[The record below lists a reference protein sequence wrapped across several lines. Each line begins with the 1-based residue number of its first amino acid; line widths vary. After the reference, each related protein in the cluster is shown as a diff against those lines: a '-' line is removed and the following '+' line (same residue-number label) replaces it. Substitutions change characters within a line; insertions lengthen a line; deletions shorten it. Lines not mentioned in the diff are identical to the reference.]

1 MRNEFGLYLSFRMF
15 YKLFFQFVYLHPVH
29 CHFDG
34 IVVGVRR
41 FHPCGANLHVNEQ
54 EIGCAKYV
62 YYLSFAPFIVQLYGY
77 FALCLVRF
85 CEIIAFFLSAYS
97 EILYIFVL
105 KSHHQSFMERLQ
117 ATFDKLLRETTSTFH
132 RYMYDRIDW
141 QARVVGLLGPRGV
154 GKTTMVLQYIKENL
168 PRKETLYVVAE
179 DLYFSTHTLVDLADA
194 FARIGGKYLFID
206 EIHKYKGW
214 SRELKLIYDYH
225 SELHVFFTGSSVLDI
240 SKGVADLSRRVLTF
254 EMQGLSY
261 REYLELFHQIELPIY
276 NIHQI
281 LAQEVVLP
289 RGFLPL
295 QHFTDYLKRGFYPF
309 RDDNIER
316 YIMQMVNTTL
326 EVDIAQY
333 ADLTPATIR
342 KLKRL
347 LAFIAQAAP
356 FKPNF
361 TQLGGQL
368 EVSRNNIADLCAWLE
383 KAGLI
388 GQLRDSTGGI
398 QGLGRVDKVY
408 LDNPTL
414 IYVLGKENT
423 EIGTIRETFFFNQ
436 MRVAHDIASSLV
448 SDFLVTDRYTFEVG
462 GKKKKQKQIQNVE
475 QGYVVKDDIE
485 TGYGNIVPLW
495 QFGLT
500 Y

>member
-1 MRNEFGLYLSFRMF
+1 
-15 YKLFFQFVYLHPVH
+15 
-29 CHFDG
+29 
-34 IVVGVRR
+34 
-41 FHPCGANLHVNEQ
+41 
-54 EIGCAKYV
+54 
-62 YYLSFAPFIVQLYGY
+62 
-77 FALCLVRF
+77 
-85 CEIIAFFLSAYS
+85 
-97 EILYIFVL
+97 
-105 KSHHQSFMERLQ
+105 MERLQ
-117 ATFDKLLRETTSTFH
+117 AAFDKLLRETTSTFH

-194 FARIGGKYLFID
+194 FARTGGKHLFID

-225 SELHVFFTGSSVLDI
+225 SELHVFFTGSSILDI

-261 REYLELFHQIELPIY
+261 REYLVLFHQIELPVYSIQ
-276 NIHQI
+276 QI
-281 LAQEVVLP
+281 LDQQVTLP
-289 RGFLPL
+289 KGFLPL
-295 QHFTDYLKRGFYPF
+295 QHFANYLKRGYYPF
-309 RDDNIER
+309 SDDNFER
-316 YIMQMVNTTL
+316 YITQVVNTTL

-347 LAFIAQAAP
+347 LAIIAQAAP

-361 TQLGGQL
+361 TQIGGQL
-368 EVSRNNIADLCAWLE
+368 EVSRNSIADLCAWLE

-398 QGLGRVDKVY
+398 QGLGKVDKVY

-436 MRVAHDIASSLV
+436 MRVAHDITASPV
-448 SDFLVTDRYTFEVG
+448 SDFLIAEKYTFEVG
-462 GKKKKQKQIQNVE
+462 GKKKKQKQIQSAE
-475 QGYVVKDDIE
+475 QGYIVKDDIE
-485 TGYGNIVPLW
+485 TGYGNIIPLW

>member
-1 MRNEFGLYLSFRMF
+1 
-15 YKLFFQFVYLHPVH
+15 
-29 CHFDG
+29 
-34 IVVGVRR
+34 
-41 FHPCGANLHVNEQ
+41 
-54 EIGCAKYV
+54 
-62 YYLSFAPFIVQLYGY
+62 
-77 FALCLVRF
+77 
-85 CEIIAFFLSAYS
+85 
-97 EILYIFVL
+97 
-105 KSHHQSFMERLQ
+105 MERLQ

-141 QARVVGLLGPRGV
+141 NTRIVGLLGPRGV

-168 PRKETLYVVAE
+168 PRKESLYVVAE
-179 DLYFSTHTLVDLADA
+179 DLYFANHTLVDLADA
-194 FARIGGKYLFID
+194 FARTGGKYLIID

-225 SELHVFFTGSSVLDI
+225 SELHVFFTGSSILDI
-240 SKGVADLSRRVLTF
+240 YKGVSDLSRRVLTY

-261 REYLELFHQIELPIY
+261 REYLSLFHQIELPVY
-276 NIHQI
+276 SLQQI
-281 LAQEVVLP
+281 LNQEVELP
-289 RGFLPL
+289 QGFLPL
-295 QHFTDYLKRGFYPF
+295 QHFSDYLQRGYYPF
-309 RDDNIER
+309 RDNNFER
-316 YIMQMVNTTL
+316 YIMNVVNTTL

-347 LAFIAQAAP
+347 LAIIAQAAP

-361 TQLGGQL
+361 TQIGGQL

-398 QGLGRVDKVY
+398 QGLGKVDKVY
-408 LDNPTL
+408 LDNATL
-414 IYVLGKENT
+414 IYVLGNKNT
-423 EIGTIRETFFFNQ
+423 EIGTIRETFFYNQ
-436 MRVAHDIASSLV
+436 MRVMTDVISSRI
-448 SDFLVTDRYTFEVG
+448 SDFEIDGKTFEVG
-462 GKKKKQKQIQNVE
+462 GKKKKQKQIQNAE

-485 TGYGNIVPLW
+485 TGYGNIIPLW

>member
-1 MRNEFGLYLSFRMF
+1 
-15 YKLFFQFVYLHPVH
+15 
-29 CHFDG
+29 
-34 IVVGVRR
+34 
-41 FHPCGANLHVNEQ
+41 
-54 EIGCAKYV
+54 
-62 YYLSFAPFIVQLYGY
+62 
-77 FALCLVRF
+77 
-85 CEIIAFFLSAYS
+85 
-97 EILYIFVL
+97 
-105 KSHHQSFMERLQ
+105 MERLQ
-117 ATFDKLLRETTSTFH
+117 AAFDKLLRETTSTFH

-141 QARVVGLLGPRGV
+141 NTRIVGLLGPRGV

-168 PRKETLYVVAE
+168 PRKESLYVVAE
-179 DLYFSTHTLVDLADA
+179 DLYFANHTLVDLADT
-194 FARIGGKYLFID
+194 FARTGGKYLIID

-225 SELHVFFTGSSVLDI
+225 SELHVFFTGSSILDI
-240 SKGVADLSRRVLTF
+240 YKGISDLSRRVLTY

-261 REYLELFHQIELPIY
+261 REYLSLFHQIELPVYSIQ
-276 NIHQI
+276 QI
-281 LAQEVVLP
+281 LNQEVELP
-289 RGFLPL
+289 QGFLPL
-295 QHFTDYLKRGFYPF
+295 QHFSDYLQRGYYPF
-309 RDDNIER
+309 RDNNFER
-316 YIMQMVNTTL
+316 YIMNVVNTTL

-347 LAFIAQAAP
+347 LAIIAQAAP

-361 TQLGGQL
+361 TQIGGQL

-398 QGLGRVDKVY
+398 QGLGKVDKVY
-408 LDNPTL
+408 LDNATL
-414 IYVLGKENT
+414 IYVLGSKST
-423 EIGTIRETFFFNQ
+423 EIGTIRETFFYNQ
-436 MRVAHDIASSLV
+436 MRVMTDVISSRI
-448 SDFLVTDRYTFEVG
+448 SDFEIDGKTFEVG
-462 GKKKKQKQIQNVE
+462 GKKKKQKQIQNAE

-485 TGYGNIVPLW
+485 TGYGNIIPLW

>member
-1 MRNEFGLYLSFRMF
+1 
-15 YKLFFQFVYLHPVH
+15 
-29 CHFDG
+29 
-34 IVVGVRR
+34 
-41 FHPCGANLHVNEQ
+41 
-54 EIGCAKYV
+54 
-62 YYLSFAPFIVQLYGY
+62 
-77 FALCLVRF
+77 
-85 CEIIAFFLSAYS
+85 
-97 EILYIFVL
+97 
-105 KSHHQSFMERLQ
+105 MERLQ

-141 QARVVGLLGPRGV
+141 NARIVGLLGPRGV

-168 PRKETLYVVAE
+168 PRKESLYVVAE
-179 DLYFSTHTLVDLADA
+179 DLYFANHTLVDLADT
-194 FARIGGKYLFID
+194 FARTGGKYLIID

-225 SELHVFFTGSSVLDI
+225 SELHVLFTGSSILDI
-240 SKGVADLSRRVLTF
+240 YKGVSDLSRRVLTY

-261 REYLELFHQIELPIY
+261 REYLSLFHQIELPVYSIQ
-276 NIHQI
+276 QI
-281 LAQEVVLP
+281 LNQEVELP
-289 RGFLPL
+289 QGFLPL
-295 QHFTDYLKRGFYPF
+295 QHFSDYLQRGYYPF
-309 RDDNIER
+309 RDNNFER
-316 YIMQMVNTTL
+316 YIMNVVNTTL

-347 LAFIAQAAP
+347 LAIIAQAAP

-361 TQLGGQL
+361 TQIGGQL

-398 QGLGRVDKVY
+398 QGLGKVDKVY
-408 LDNPTL
+408 LDNATL
-414 IYVLGKENT
+414 IYVLGNKST
-423 EIGTIRETFFFNQ
+423 EIGTIRETFFYNQ
-436 MRVAHDIASSLV
+436 MRVITNVISSRI
-448 SDFLVTDRYTFEVG
+448 SDFEIDGKIFEVG
-462 GKKKKQKQIQNVE
+462 GRKKKQKQIQNAE

-485 TGYGNIVPLW
+485 TGYGNIIPLW

>member
-1 MRNEFGLYLSFRMF
+1 
-15 YKLFFQFVYLHPVH
+15 
-29 CHFDG
+29 
-34 IVVGVRR
+34 
-41 FHPCGANLHVNEQ
+41 
-54 EIGCAKYV
+54 
-62 YYLSFAPFIVQLYGY
+62 
-77 FALCLVRF
+77 
-85 CEIIAFFLSAYS
+85 
-97 EILYIFVL
+97 
-105 KSHHQSFMERLQ
+105 MERLQ

-141 QARVVGLLGPRGV
+141 NTRIVGLLGPRGV

-168 PRKETLYVVAE
+168 PRKESLYVVAE
-179 DLYFSTHTLVDLADA
+179 DLYFANHTLVDLADT
-194 FARIGGKYLFID
+194 FARTGGKYLIID

-225 SELHVFFTGSSVLDI
+225 SELHVFFTGSSILDI
-240 SKGVADLSRRVLTF
+240 YKGISDLSRRVLTY

-261 REYLELFHQIELPIY
+261 REYLSLFHQIEFPVYSIQ
-276 NIHQI
+276 QI
-281 LAQEVVLP
+281 LNQEVELP
-289 RGFLPL
+289 QGFLPL
-295 QHFTDYLKRGFYPF
+295 QHFSDYLQRGYYPF
-309 RDDNIER
+309 RDNNFER
-316 YIMQMVNTTL
+316 YIMNVVNTTL

-347 LAFIAQAAP
+347 LAIIAQAAP

-361 TQLGGQL
+361 TQIGGQL

-398 QGLGRVDKVY
+398 QGLGKVDKVY
-408 LDNPTL
+408 LDNATL
-414 IYVLGKENT
+414 IYVLGNKNT
-423 EIGTIRETFFFNQ
+423 EIGTIRETFFYNQ
-436 MRVAHDIASSLV
+436 MRVMTNVISSRI
-448 SDFLVTDRYTFEVG
+448 SDFEIDGKTFEVG
-462 GKKKKQKQIQNVE
+462 GRKKKQKQIQNAE

-485 TGYGNIVPLW
+485 TGYGNIIPLW

>member
-1 MRNEFGLYLSFRMF
+1 
-15 YKLFFQFVYLHPVH
+15 
-29 CHFDG
+29 
-34 IVVGVRR
+34 
-41 FHPCGANLHVNEQ
+41 
-54 EIGCAKYV
+54 
-62 YYLSFAPFIVQLYGY
+62 
-77 FALCLVRF
+77 
-85 CEIIAFFLSAYS
+85 
-97 EILYIFVL
+97 
-105 KSHHQSFMERLQ
+105 MERLQ

-141 QARVVGLLGPRGV
+141 NARIVGLLGPRGV

-168 PRKETLYVVAE
+168 SRKDSLYVVAE
-179 DLYFSTHTLVDLADA
+179 DLYFASHTLVDLADA
-194 FARIGGKYLFID
+194 FARTGGKYLIID

-225 SELHVFFTGSSVLDI
+225 SELHVLFTGSSILDI
-240 SKGVADLSRRVLTF
+240 YKGVSDLSRRVLTY

-261 REYLELFHQIELPIY
+261 REYLSLFHQIELPVY
-276 NIHQI
+276 SLQQI
-281 LAQEVVLP
+281 LNHEVELTQ
-289 RGFLPL
+289 GFLPL
-295 QHFTDYLKRGFYPF
+295 QHFSDYLKRGYYPF
-309 RDDNIER
+309 RDNNFER
-316 YIMQMVNTTL
+316 YITNVVNTTL

-347 LAFIAQAAP
+347 LAIIAQAAP

-361 TQLGGQL
+361 TQIGGQL

-398 QGLGRVDKVY
+398 QGLGKVDKVY
-408 LDNPTL
+408 LDNATL
-414 IYVLGKENT
+414 IYILGNENT
-423 EIGTIRETFFFNQ
+423 EIGTIRETFFYNQ
-436 MRVAHDIASSLV
+436 MRVMTDIISSHI
-448 SDFLVTDRYTFEVG
+448 SDFEIDGKTFEVG
-462 GKKKKQKQIQNVE
+462 GKKKKQKQIQNAE
-475 QGYVVKDDIE
+475 LGYVVKDDIE
-485 TGYGNIVPLW
+485 TGYGNIIPLW

>member
-1 MRNEFGLYLSFRMF
+1 
-15 YKLFFQFVYLHPVH
+15 
-29 CHFDG
+29 
-34 IVVGVRR
+34 
-41 FHPCGANLHVNEQ
+41 
-54 EIGCAKYV
+54 
-62 YYLSFAPFIVQLYGY
+62 
-77 FALCLVRF
+77 
-85 CEIIAFFLSAYS
+85 
-97 EILYIFVL
+97 
-105 KSHHQSFMERLQ
+105 MERLQ

-141 QARVVGLLGPRGV
+141 NTRIVGLLGPRGV
-154 GKTTMVLQYIKENL
+154 GKTTMVLQYIKDNL
-168 PRKETLYVVAE
+168 PRKESLYVVAE
-179 DLYFSTHTLVDLADA
+179 DLYFANHTLVDLADT
-194 FARIGGKYLFID
+194 FARTGGKYLIID

-225 SELHVFFTGSSVLDI
+225 SELHVFFTGSSILDI
-240 SKGVADLSRRVLTF
+240 YKGVSDLSRRVLTY

-261 REYLELFHQIELPIY
+261 REYLSLFHQIELPVY
-276 NIHQI
+276 SLQQI
-281 LAQEVVLP
+281 LNQEVELP
-289 RGFLPL
+289 QGFLPL
-295 QHFTDYLKRGFYPF
+295 QHFSDYLQRGYYPF
-309 RDDNIER
+309 RDNNFER
-316 YIMQMVNTTL
+316 YIMNVVNTTL

-347 LAFIAQAAP
+347 LAIIAQAAP

-361 TQLGGQL
+361 TQIGGQL

-398 QGLGRVDKVY
+398 QGLGKVDKVY
-408 LDNPTL
+408 LDNATL
-414 IYVLGKENT
+414 IYVLGNKST
-423 EIGTIRETFFFNQ
+423 EIGTIRETFFYNQ
-436 MRVAHDIASSLV
+436 MRVITNVISSRI
-448 SDFLVTDRYTFEVG
+448 SDFEIDGKTFEVG
-462 GKKKKQKQIQNVE
+462 GRKKKQKQIQNAE

-485 TGYGNIVPLW
+485 TGYGNIIPLW

>member
-1 MRNEFGLYLSFRMF
+1 
-15 YKLFFQFVYLHPVH
+15 
-29 CHFDG
+29 
-34 IVVGVRR
+34 
-41 FHPCGANLHVNEQ
+41 
-54 EIGCAKYV
+54 
-62 YYLSFAPFIVQLYGY
+62 
-77 FALCLVRF
+77 
-85 CEIIAFFLSAYS
+85 
-97 EILYIFVL
+97 
-105 KSHHQSFMERLQ
+105 MERLQ

-141 QARVVGLLGPRGV
+141 NTRIVGLLGPRGV

-168 PRKETLYVVAE
+168 PRKESLYVVAE
-179 DLYFSTHTLVDLADA
+179 DLYFANHTLVDLADT
-194 FARIGGKYLFID
+194 FARTGGKYLIID

-225 SELHVFFTGSSVLDI
+225 SELHVFFTGSSILDI
-240 SKGVADLSRRVLTF
+240 YKGVSDLSRRVLTY

-261 REYLELFHQIELPIY
+261 REYLSLFHQIELPVY
-276 NIHQI
+276 SLQQI
-281 LAQEVVLP
+281 LNQEVELP
-289 RGFLPL
+289 QGFLPL
-295 QHFTDYLKRGFYPF
+295 QHFSDYLQRGYYPF
-309 RDDNIER
+309 RDNNFER
-316 YIMQMVNTTL
+316 YIMNVVNTTL

-347 LAFIAQAAP
+347 LAIIAQAAP

-361 TQLGGQL
+361 TQIGGQL

-398 QGLGRVDKVY
+398 QGLGKVDKVY
-408 LDNPTL
+408 LDNATL
-414 IYVLGKENT
+414 IYVLGNKST
-423 EIGTIRETFFFNQ
+423 EIGTIRETFFYNQ
-436 MRVAHDIASSLV
+436 MRVMTDVISSRI
-448 SDFLVTDRYTFEVG
+448 SDFEIDGKTFEVG
-462 GKKKKQKQIQNVE
+462 GRKKKQKQIQNAE

-485 TGYGNIVPLW
+485 TGYGNIIPLW